1 MLQDIRDGIKPTLA
15 TMREMIRED
24 LTAAVLADKTDRDLL
39 IMANNGSETIN
50 DQPETAIRDDKQIE
64 SRVETI
70 RDVESGEVIKTVEA
84 LWTYYEDEPGAPV
97 DTITIIETDGEGNE
111 TRHDVIKHYIDGR
124 QPVLNPPDEV
134 EPIVIEPLPI
144 KR

>member
-15 TMREMIRED
+15 TMREMSRED

-50 DQPETAIRDDKQIE
+50 DQPETVIRDDKQIE

-111 TRHDVIKHYIDGR
+111 TRHDVIKHYTDGR

>member
-1 MLQDIRDGIKPTLA
+1 M
-15 TMREMIRED
+15 
-24 LTAAVLADKTDRDLL
+24 
-39 IMANNGSETIN
+39 TIN
-50 DQPETAIRDDKQIE
+50 TVTIEKWIDTLNAIW
-64 SRVETI
+64 
-70 RDVESGEVIKTVEA
+70 A
-84 LWTYYEDEPGAPV
+84 FEDEPGAPV